1 MKRYRSVKLTT
12 DTVDELNLT
21 EDGEFSLGEDTDDVE
36 VTENLGS
43 EE

>member
-12 DTVDELNLT
+12 DEVEELNVS
-21 EDGEFSLGEDTDDVE
+21 EDGEFSVGEDTDMVE
-36 VTENLGS
+36 VNGTVGS

>member
-12 DTVDELNLT
+12 DTVEELNVS
-21 EDGEFSLGEDTDDVE
+21 EDGEFSLDEDNDDVV

>member
-12 DTVDELNLT
+12 DAVEELNVS
-21 EDGEFSLGEDTDDVE
+21 EDGEFSLGEDTDEVE